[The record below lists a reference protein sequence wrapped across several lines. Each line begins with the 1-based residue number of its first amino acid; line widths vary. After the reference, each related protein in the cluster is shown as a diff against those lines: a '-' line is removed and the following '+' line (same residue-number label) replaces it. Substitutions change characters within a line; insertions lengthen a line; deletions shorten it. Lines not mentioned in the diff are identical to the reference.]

1 MNKQKSL
8 NVESNMK
15 SKAANAEKGPNTV
28 NSDVISPKTVCM
40 PKGLNALFP
49 EPRCGNPTL
58 LFPLYP
64 MINTFFYLLFSLLHS
79 SIIIDIME
87 TISRACSTK

>member
-64 MINTFFYLLFSLLHS
+64 MRNTFFIYYSLYYIHLL
-79 SIIIDIME
+79 
-87 TISRACSTK
+87 